1 MKTSPGR
8 TLLAACALSLTLC
21 GCSKKSDNSGTPA
34 PPSATTA
41 TVSGLVA
48 SLSGGGLVLAGA
60 TVSSDPVASGASSA
74 TTNGL
79 GQFTL
84 TVPANVPVTV
94 TATKTGYTAHAYNL
108 QLATGE
114 SRGLSLSVLPF
125 GVSQVVSASTGG
137 KVTDTHSQD
146 AVTLPPSYLTTVS
159 AARVALTG
167 IDPTTGQAL
176 GMPGGLAAKDLFNAT
191 GNLDPIALA
200 EIRVDNG
207 AGIDYALEQPVQL
220 ELKIPASRIGDVA
233 PGSQVQC
240 FRFDPT
246 DGIWKAFAYGTRVTS
261 SVDGQPAIKVAVDHL
276 SWYAAAFVTPTTACV
291 SGIVTSSGQAIPN
304 VDVQAFPGGLTRSN
318 ALGQYEVDAPQ
329 NAPIQV
335 VAIRVA
341 SGVITTAGSVIQSP
355 ASGGPCAQRDL
366 ALEGGGALS
375 FIVEAQLIRGR
386 EEHGLLR
393 DEAVARIRLVAS
405 PNPTPYDGANVQL
418 LANGSTKTL
427 PGLGTPGYY
436 GLITGQSGVINL
448 QRGFVYTLRIDFDND
463 GVFDATSQ
471 IMMPGAITV
480 SAPTE
485 DQIVDPSFVAKW
497 FDDAN
502 SAFDYDARYLG
513 SFEWLTFGTFPN
525 QFVKESPALEA
536 TIGNGVGDPAL
547 HMSNDPLGSGQFTFR
562 LWATSG
568 PIRYALPDTTL
579 FTEPN
584 ITGANVT
591 GWFSAISMA
600 DSVTFGSIGPAQ

>member
-1 MKTSPGR
+1 MKTPPGR
-8 TLLAACALSLTLC
+8 TLLAACALPLILG
-21 GCSKKSDNSGTPA
+21 GCSKKDNPGTPA

-60 TVSSDPVASGASSA
+60 TVSSDPAAPSGSSA

-84 TVPANVPVTV
+84 TVPANTPITV
-94 TATKTGYTAHAYNL
+94 TATKSGYTAHAYHL
-108 QLATGE
+108 QLATAE
-114 SRGLSLSVLPF
+114 SRGLSLSLLPF
-125 GVSQVVSASTGG
+125 GVSQVVPALAGG
-137 KVTDTHSQD
+137 KVVDLTSKD
-146 AVTLPPSYLTTVS
+146 AVTLPGGYVTGVN

-176 GMPGGLAAKDLFNAT
+176 GMPGGLAALNIFNVS
-191 GNLDPIALA
+191 GSLDPIALA

-220 ELKIPASRIGDVA
+220 ELKIPASRVGDVA

-276 SWYAAAFVTPTTACV
+276 SWYAAAFVTSSTACV
-291 SGIVTSSGQAIPN
+291 SGVVSASGQAVPN
-304 VDVQAFPGGLTRSN
+304 VDVQAFPGSLTRTN
-318 ALGQYEVDAPQ
+318 TLGQYEVDAPQ
-329 NAPIQV
+329 NAPVQI

-341 SGVITTAGSVIQSP
+341 SGVITSAGSVIQSP
-355 ASGGPCAQRDL
+355 VSGGPCAQRDL
-366 ALEGGGALS
+366 SLEGGGALS

-386 EEHGLLR
+386 DQFGLLR

-405 PNPTPYDGANVQL
+405 PNPTPYDGANVQV
-418 LANGSTKTL
+418 LANGFTKTL
-427 PGLGTPGYY
+427 PALGTPGYY
-436 GLITGQSGVINL
+436 GLITGQNAGINL
-448 QRGFVYTLRIDFDND
+448 QRGFLYTLRIDFDND

-471 IMMPGAITV
+471 LIMPGAIGITT
-480 SAPTE
+480 PTK
-485 DQIVDPSFVAKW
+485 DQIVDPTFDAIW
-497 FDDAN
+497 TDDAEN
-502 SAFDYDARYLG
+502 AFDYDTRYVG
-513 SFEWLTFGTFPN
+513 SLEWLTFGSFPN
-525 QFVKESPALEA
+525 QFVVESPTLQT
-536 TIGNGVGDPAL
+536 TIGNGVGNPAL

-562 LWATSG
+562 LWATNG